1 MDAVAS
7 ALGANSSTTSI
18 PLHPYYPLE
27 VEIIGYLANEWS
39 VPLLLGVFAALL
51 VVLLGGTR
59 VIAKMVQPHIQD
71 SELLCVMWFVM
82 SKLVHWLALMDV
94 FTC

>member
-7 ALGANSSTTSI
+7 ALGANSSTAAI

-27 VEIIGYLANEWS
+27 VEIIGYLANESS
-39 VPLLLGVFAALL
+39 VLLLLGIFAAL
-51 VVLLGGTR
+51 VAALLGGTR

-71 SELLCVMWFVM
+71 TELLCVMWFVM
-82 SKLVHWLALMDV
+82 SKWPH
-94 FTC
+94 FTGFLG

>member
-7 ALGANSSTTSI
+7 ALGANGSTTAI

-39 VPLLLGVFAALL
+39 VPLLLGIFTALL
-51 VVLLGGTR
+51 VALLGATR

-71 SELLCVMWFVM
+71 TELLCVMWFVM
-82 SKLVHWLALMDV
+82 SKWPYFFSAMSGLK
-94 FTC
+94 C